1 MKNDNNAY
9 KRNASIKKIKY
20 TEIFKNIN
28 MYITLL
34 SKYLNKD

>member
-20 TEIFKNIN
+20 TEIFKKHKHVHNSFIK
-28 MYITLL
+28 I
-34 SKYLNKD
+34 SK

>member
-9 KRNASIKKIKY
+9 KRNASIKKI

>member
-1 MKNDNNAY
+1 MTITHTNEMHP
-9 KRNASIKKIKY
+9 SKKIKY